1 MSMMIK
7 MLKSEGVEMEERQ
20 IARLRKEIETLTY
33 ELQMRE
39 DALARLKNK
48 DSPVK
53 IVAAPREPEILETA

>member
-20 IARLRKEIETLTY
+20 IARIRKEIETLTY

-48 DSPVK
+48 DSQVK
-53 IVAAPREPEILETA
+53 IAAAPREPEILVTA